1 MQKKENQLTYILVDT
16 ANMFMRARHVVR
28 GDDMDTKIGMAY
40 HIMFNSIN
48 KVWKD
53 QSGAHVVMCLEGRSW
68 RKDVYEPYKR
78 NRQAVL
84 AAKTDKEQEEDQQY
98 WWAFDNLQEFL
109 KTNTN
114 VTVLQDNQ
122 CEADDFIARWIQN
135 HPDDK
140 HCIVSSD
147 SDFYQLLNDNVNQY
161 NGITGELI
169 TTKGI
174 FNDSGKSVVDKR
186 TGEPK
191 QIGDPEW
198 LLFEKCIRGDTSDNI
213 FSAFPGARVKGTK
226 NKVGM
231 KDAFEDRNTKGF
243 NWNNFMLQRWVD
255 HENVEHRVLE
265 DYQRNQILVDLTRQ
279 PDDIKAQLDN
289 AIVQQVQKEKKTQVG
304 IHFMRFCGKHKLD
317 RVSQNAQE
325 HSEYLNKAYND

>member
-1 MQKKENQLTYILVDT
+1 MTYILVDT

-28 GDDMDTKIGMAY
+28 GDDMDMKIGMAY

-53 QSGAHVVMCLEGRSW
+53 QNGAHVVMCLEGRSW

-109 KTNTN
+109 KTKTN

-279 PDDIKAQLDN
+279 PDDIKAKLDN